1 MPLDYKTI
9 KRLALSSSLSPKDL
23 LALAPQNDPF
33 YVGAKRQLEKGRW
46 FASIYK
52 AMGSPPRCHIRRVHY
67 WLVTTN
73 AVPKIDGTPYE
84 NTQHDWDLLTL
95 ASKYAR
101 YLGLVP
107 IDNIVDRRNPE
118 PSIHADYWKDRSP
131 SSIRDGIDESS
142 IIEDIV
148 SQFYPYNPCNT
159 QPYMIELW
167 AEKSTMNDVLEPICQ
182 QYGMNLV
189 TGLGELSITSVY
201 LLAGR
206 IANAK
211 KPVRIFYI
219 SDFDPAGECMPVSV
233 ARKIEYFIRQ
243 YGLESES
250 SSTSRVKVV
259 GIDVDVD
266 VKLSPLL
273 LTADQCKEYNLPR
286 TPIKE
291 TEQRK
296 DKFELRHGIGA
307 TELDAMEAIYPGK
320 MEEIIVD
327 AITPYFDI
335 EKWNETVRVNREVQE
350 EVRKYLVGGECG
362 TCDGTGLVSF
372 EGLDEKMDSELV
384 PFKVT
389 VECSDC
395 TGTGKTP
402 GKIPHDLMSSLTFD
416 DTGNL
421 KPTIEQLAK
430 TEVEEMVSRWLYD
443 SGLDYIDQIKRYR
456 SHQNQTSDESAIIDI
471 DPEEI

>member
-1 MPLDYKTI
+1 MLDYKTI
-9 KRLALSSSLSPKDL
+9 KRLASSSLLSPKDL

-33 YVGAKRQLEKGRW
+33 YVGARKQLQKGEW

-67 WLVTTN
+67 WLVTTS
-73 AVPKIDGTPYE
+73 AVPKIDGKPYE

-95 ASKYAR
+95 SSKYAR

-118 PSIHADYWKDRSP
+118 PSIHADYWGDRSP
-131 SSIRDGIDESS
+131 TTIRDSIDESS
-142 IIEDIV
+142 IIDDIV
-148 SQFYPYNPCNT
+148 SQFYCFNPCNT
-159 QPYMIELW
+159 QPYMLELW

-182 QYGMNLV
+182 RYGMNLV

-206 IANAK
+206 IHNCK

-233 ARKIEYFIRQ
+233 ARKIEYFIRH
-243 YGLESES
+243 YG
-250 SSTSRVKVV
+250 
-259 GIDVDVD
+259 IHQD
-266 VKLSPLL
+266 VKLTPLL
-273 LTADQCKEYNLPR
+273 LTADQCREYNLPR

-296 DKFELRHGIGA
+296 DKFELRHGVGA
-307 TELDAMEAIYPGK
+307 TELDAMEAIHPGE
-320 MEEIIVD
+320 MGRIIEA
-327 AITPYFDI
+327 AITPYFDVD
-335 EKWNETVRVNREVQE
+335 KWNEAVRVNQEIQE
-350 EVRKYLVGGECG
+350 EVRKYLIGYECE
-362 TCDGTGLVSF
+362 TCNGTGVIET
-372 EGLDEKMDSELV
+372 EGLDEMMDEELV

-389 VECSDC
+389 VDCSDC
-395 TGTGKTP
+395 AGTGKLP
-402 GKIPHDLMSSLTFD
+402 GKIPDDVMGELEFEPVDLSLPSSSSSETDGSD
-416 DTGNL
+416 DNNNG
-421 KPTIEQLAK
+421 
-430 TEVEEMVSRWLYD
+430 WLYD
-443 SGLDYIDQIKRYR
+443 SHLDYIDQIRRYR
-456 SHQNQTSDESAIIDI
+456 SHQNQMSGDAESIRSNI

>member
-1 MPLDYKTI
+1 MLDYKTI
-9 KRLALSSSLSPKDL
+9 KRLALSSSLSPKSL

-33 YVGAKRQLEKGRW
+33 YVGAKRQLEKGQW
-46 FASIYK
+46 FASIYA

-73 AVPKIDGTPYE
+73 AVSKIDGTPYE

-118 PSIHADYWKDRSP
+118 PSIHADYWSDRLP
-131 SSIRDGIDESS
+131 TTIRDNIDESS
-142 IIEDIV
+142 IIDDIV
-148 SQFYPYNPCNT
+148 SQFYCFNPCNT
-159 QPYMIELW
+159 QPYMLELW

-182 QYGMNLV
+182 RYGMNLV

-206 IANAK
+206 IANAR

-233 ARKIEYFIRQ
+233 ARKIEYFVRQ
-243 YGLESES
+243 YGLGLE
-250 SSTSRVKVV
+250 STS
-259 GIDVDVD
+259 D

-286 TPIKE
+286 TPIKD
-291 TEQRK
+291 TELRK
-296 DKFELRHGIGA
+296 DKFELRHGVGA
-307 TELDAMEAIYPGK
+307 TELDAMEAIHPGK
-320 MEEIIVD
+320 MAEIIEE
-327 AITPYFDI
+327 AITPYFDVGR
-335 EKWNETVRVNREVQE
+335 WNEAVRVNRDIQE
-350 EVRKYLVGGECG
+350 EVRRYLVGGDCPICNGSGFIFERDGNEEVELNGEMVPVTVTFECG
-362 TCDGTGLVSF
+362 
-372 EGLDEKMDSELV
+372 
-384 PFKVT
+384 P
-389 VECSDC
+389 CS
-395 TGTGKTP
+395 GTGKLP
-402 GKIPHDLMSSLTFD
+402 GKIPYDLMNDLSFD
-416 DTGNL
+416 NNL
-421 KPTIEQLAK
+421 KPFLPSS
-430 TEVEEMVSRWLYD
+430 TETVEEVINRWLYD
-443 SGLDYIDQIKRYR
+443 SRLDYIDQIRRYR
-456 SHQNQTSDESAIIDI
+456 SHQNQTSDDSDDDAKIDI